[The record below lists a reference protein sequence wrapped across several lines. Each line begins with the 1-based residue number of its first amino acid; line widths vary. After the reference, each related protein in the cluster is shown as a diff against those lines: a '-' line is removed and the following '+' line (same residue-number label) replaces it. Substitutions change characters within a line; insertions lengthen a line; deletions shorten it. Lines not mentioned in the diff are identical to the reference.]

1 MKRETSYQN
10 LPSVF
15 DHRLKNYKLR
25 SAMSGFYN
33 YNMNNTNCMDVEQ
46 LRDELI
52 KVKSEYNKKNQDY
65 HQLKIAYA
73 KLNETNLENCKVIEK
88 LIKEANRNLAARAE
102 DPIDEDKQSD
112 DKITSIIGANMSEES
127 LKKTTTHYYNQRLLN
142 EIMNLRQDISK
153 KETMIQTLKSNSKV
167 LKYSEINSKYAK
179 TFQELV
185 DLTKKYNKSI
195 ENQRKVEE
203 NNRELLEVI
212 DYYRSENKKQS
223 NSLDRMRQERERE
236 LQKRKEEI
244 EREEKLQEEKKKQKE
259 MKLKKEKSE
268 MVQKEKKDNEMMKS
282 YEMKLKSKNKQ
293 IFELEDKIEELE
305 KENEELKYKLSPD
318 KERKDKEEL
327 AKLKK
332 ENRKLDN
339 EKKQL
344 EQDKINLYD
353 INSKL
358 KEDLEKKNKPA
369 FVNIPIIERKYK
381 KLEQDY
387 EELQE
392 TNEKLKKEK
401 KKLEQDKEQLN
412 QDLQDKYDDISS
424 LESKIYKLNEDVHN
438 KDETIT
444 KLQKEIEE
452 LKKMTMKHKK
462 KKIKENNNNINN
474 NGQSFFVTG
483 DIAHSERGNN
493 VQNEVNKGNDGVE
506 EGKQEE
512 DKQHNEQQGNN
523 NNENDVVIKD
533 DKDVVNHGDNNENGI
548 VNVIVKEDNNN
559 DNDDHRLI
567 LNKTYHNGIVEDN
580 QDKQS
585 AGLLVSINQNE
596 SFKENNEEHHEIHN
610 IEVDGDNN
618 ENDNNN
624 NNNSDDNNSNSAY
637 NFEES
642 KQDHTNPLENP
653 NKSSDE
659 LINIQNIS
667 NSQNE

>member
-25 SAMSGFYN
+25 SAMNGFYN

-46 LRDELI
+46 LRDELL

-65 HQLKIAYA
+65 HQLKISYA

-127 LKKTTTHYYNQRLLN
+127 LKKTTSHYYNQRLLN

-153 KETMIQTLKSNSKV
+153 KETMIQTLKNNAKV

-259 MKLKKEKSE
+259 MKVKKEKSE
-268 MVQKEKKDNEMMKS
+268 MIQKEKKDNEMMKS
-282 YEMKLKSKNKQ
+282 YEMKIKNKNKQ

-327 AKLKK
+327 MKLKK

-344 EQDKINLYD
+344 
-353 INSKL
+353 
-358 KEDLEKKNKPA
+358 
-369 FVNIPIIERKYK
+369 
-381 KLEQDY
+381 
-387 EELQE
+387 
-392 TNEKLKKEK
+392 
-401 KKLEQDKEQLN
+401 
-412 QDLQDKYDDISS
+412 
-424 LESKIYKLNEDVHN
+424 
-438 KDETIT
+438 
-444 KLQKEIEE
+444 
-452 LKKMTMKHKK
+452 
-462 KKIKENNNNINN
+462 
-474 NGQSFFVTG
+474 
-483 DIAHSERGNN
+483 
-493 VQNEVNKGNDGVE
+493 
-506 EGKQEE
+506 
-512 DKQHNEQQGNN
+512 
-523 NNENDVVIKD
+523 
-533 DKDVVNHGDNNENGI
+533 
-548 VNVIVKEDNNN
+548 
-559 DNDDHRLI
+559 
-567 LNKTYHNGIVEDN
+567 
-580 QDKQS
+580 
-585 AGLLVSINQNE
+585 
-596 SFKENNEEHHEIHN
+596 
-610 IEVDGDNN
+610 
-618 ENDNNN
+618 
-624 NNNSDDNNSNSAY
+624 
-637 NFEES
+637 
-642 KQDHTNPLENP
+642 
-653 NKSSDE
+653 
-659 LINIQNIS
+659 
-667 NSQNE
+667 